1 MKIAILYF
9 AKILGLFGLASWCT
23 QYRIRILGYHGVWF
37 SNNNFG
43 NHLYIDPGKF
53 QSRMKWL
60 KQSKY
65 SVISLSNAISNLQKN
80 KVKPYTTVITI
91 DDGWYGTYK
100 YMLPVLEEESL
111 PATLYV
117 YTEAVESQKQ
127 LFHILIPAL
136 IQLSKKSVLKIS
148 GIETGHALNL
158 NISNSQKKNFVS
170 LHIVEL
176 LNQLEEQKKEAFCR
190 HIATALGFDFEEISK
205 SRQFSFI
212 TFDELCN
219 ANKRGL
225 DIQLHTHTHN
235 VDINSPEKIV
245 EEVQVNREKLMP
257 YVTSKLEHFC
267 YPSGVHNDAM
277 YHYLKQNK
285 VISATVT
292 DTGFATTK
300 SNLFALKRIL
310 DGQQISQIE
319 FEGEMSGFIELIRE
333 TKRNLKSLFLAK
345 SI

>member
-1 MKIAILYF
+1 MKTAILYF

-23 QYRIRILGYHGVWF
+23 RYRIRILGYHGVWF
-37 SNNNFG
+37 SDNNFG
-43 NHLYIDPGKF
+43 NHLYIDPDKF

-60 KQSKY
+60 KKSKY
-65 SVISLSNAISNLQKN
+65 SVISLSNAISNLQNK

-136 IQLSKKSVLKIS
+136 IRLSKKSNLKLS

-158 NISNSQKKNFVS
+158 NINNSQEKNYVS
-170 LHIVEL
+170 SHIIGL
-176 LNQLEEQKKEAFCR
+176 LSQLEEKKKEIFCH
-190 HIATALGFDFEEISK
+190 HIATALGFDFEKICK

-212 TFDELCN
+212 TFDELSN

-235 VDINSPEKIV
+235 VDINHPEKIV
-245 EEVQVNREKLMP
+245 EEIQINREKLRP
-257 YVTSKLEHFC
+257 YVTSELEHFC
-267 YPSGVHNDAM
+267 YPSGVHNDVM

-292 DTGFATTK
+292 DTGFVTTK

-319 FEGEMSGFIELIRE
+319 FEGEMSGFVELIRE
-333 TKRNLKSLFLAK
+333 IKRTLRSLF
-345 SI
+345 